1 MTYEYAIY
9 FKILYESGYTDEL
22 IQYVNKALDEQ
33 DPLSDII
40 VDLSFAGNNE
50 TKILEILNEYIN
62 DGKCEK
68 DDNILSNLFFT
79 FLKNRYDKGIS
90 MADMAELMYNIS
102 IYMKTDEEPWYT
114 MNVMHDLYSE
124 AEDGYIDKNGFQQ
137 TFYAFINDKVCLS
150 DYKGLSTPYYK
161 KNKTFF
167 EKIWNMIKEK
177 I

>member
-62 DGKCEK
+62 
-68 DDNILSNLFFT
+68 
-79 FLKNRYDKGIS
+79 
-90 MADMAELMYNIS
+90 
-102 IYMKTDEEPWYT
+102 
-114 MNVMHDLYSE
+114 
-124 AEDGYIDKNGFQQ
+124 
-137 TFYAFINDKVCLS
+137 
-150 DYKGLSTPYYK
+150 
-161 KNKTFF
+161 
-167 EKIWNMIKEK
+167 
-177 I
+177 

>member
-1 MTYEYAIY
+1 
-9 FKILYESGYTDEL
+9 
-22 IQYVNKALDEQ
+22 
-33 DPLSDII
+33 
-40 VDLSFAGNNE
+40 
-50 TKILEILNEYIN
+50 
-62 DGKCEK
+62 
-68 DDNILSNLFFT
+68 
-79 FLKNRYDKGIS
+79 
-90 MADMAELMYNIS
+90 
-102 IYMKTDEEPWYT
+102 YT